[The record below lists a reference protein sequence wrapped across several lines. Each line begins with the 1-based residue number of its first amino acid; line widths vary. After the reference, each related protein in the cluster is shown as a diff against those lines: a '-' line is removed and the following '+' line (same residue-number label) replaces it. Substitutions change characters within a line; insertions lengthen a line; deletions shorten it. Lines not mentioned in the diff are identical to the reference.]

1 MYVISISVKFSAAH
15 TIKGHPKCGRMHG
28 HNYRVVVTLTSDVL
42 NEKGMVADFGDV
54 KKVVKEVV
62 DQLDHVYLND
72 VLKVD
77 FVTAEY
83 LAKYIYDKLVTKL
96 SDIYSVQVFEDD
108 DTWASYLESVDFPK
122 RSSKHNNLVK

>member
-1 MYVISISVKFSAAH
+1 MMGISVKFSAAH

-28 HNYRVVVTLTSDVL
+28 HNYTVVVTLTSDVL
-42 NEKGMVADFGDV
+42 NEKGMVADFSDV

-83 LAKYIYDKLVTKL
+83 LAKYIRDKLVL
-96 SDIYSVQVFEDD
+96 RLPLVHSVQVYEDD
-108 DTWASYLESVDFPK
+108 DTWTLYTPTTGEQYG
-122 RSSKHNNLVK
+122 